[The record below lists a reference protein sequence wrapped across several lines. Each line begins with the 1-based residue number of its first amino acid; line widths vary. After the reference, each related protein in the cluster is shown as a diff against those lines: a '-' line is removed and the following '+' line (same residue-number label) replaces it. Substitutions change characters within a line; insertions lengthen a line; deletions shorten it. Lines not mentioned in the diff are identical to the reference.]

1 MLNETDN
8 NPNDDQ
14 SISTNAISQRK
25 IKIKKAILEIYEED

>member
-14 SISTNAISQRK
+14 SISTNVLSLRK
-25 IKIKKAILEIYEED
+25 IKIKKAILEIYQED

>member
-1 MLNETDN
+1 MLNDIDN

-14 SISTNAISQRK
+14 SISTNVLSQRK

>member
-14 SISTNAISQRK
+14 SISTNVLSQRK